1 MREKAKTFVSTY
13 FTLLFFPQISL
24 SLISVVAKEYNLRT
38 ATSENISQAISPT
51 LDSPYIGIKVKP
63 FLRALWFSF

>member
-38 ATSENISQAISPT
+38 ATSEYFAAQS
-51 LDSPYIGIKVKP
+51 P
-63 FLRALWFSF
+63 FLSILPM